1 MSADLEK
8 MSYAELL
15 ALQTKTQELIEQ
27 QREQALFDVV
37 AQVRELAEKNGI
49 EISDIVAKL
58 GGNGSGEKTTKT
70 RKKVQPKY
78 QHPTDPDIKW
88 SGQGMTPKWVLAYI
102 GTDNFDKTN
111 PEHVAKRDELLIK

>member
-1 MSADLEK
+1 MSANLEK

-15 ALQTKTQELIEQ
+15 ALQTKTQELIAQ
-27 QREQALFDVV
+27 QREQALIDVV

-58 GGNGSGEKTTKT
+58 GGNGLAEKTTKT

-78 QHPTDPDIKW
+78 RHPTDPDIKW
-88 SGQGMTPKWVLAYI
+88 SGQGRHPTWVLDYI
-102 GTDNFDKTN
+102 GTDKFDASN
-111 PEHVAKRDELLIK
+111 PEHVAKIGELSIG